1 LISKADGLANQGL
14 DMVEARFPCEPR
26 SSSHCESDEKL
37 IAYVIVSA
45 AFKVNTHDILES
57 AKQPANQGMAVAK
70 GVYDGV
76 SHLMTG

>member
-1 LISKADGLANQGL
+1 
-14 DMVEARFPCEPR
+14 MVEARFPCKPR
-26 SSSHCESDEKL
+26 SFVHCQFDKKP
-37 IAYVIVSA
+37 IVYIRFFSA

-76 SHLMTG
+76 SHLIA